1 MKKLHETDQKTMA
14 WINLYG
20 VLGLLEELCRIDGE
34 AQKLTADAYVSIG
47 FAVKNGPEG
56 TLSFSGGT
64 CTLLKDVSSCM
75 IKLPFSSS
83 EKFNGMIDGTVTPFP
98 SKGFFKLG
106 FLLHTFTKL
115 TDILSSYLKPA
126 EEQLKNR
133 QFFETSTTFMLY
145 LVAVAVAECGNHD
158 SIGKFSAGYI
168 PDGTICLAVKDGPAA
183 AIVCRDHTLTAVKS
197 RPAEWTALM
206 EFDSMETARGLF
218 DGSANA
224 MDCIGSGSIRCAGL
238 MSMIDNMNRILTR
251 VGLYLG

>member
-1 MKKLHETDQKTMA
+1 MKKLHGTDQETMA

-20 VLGLLEELCRIDGE
+20 VLGLLEELCRTDGE
-34 AQKLTADAYVSIG
+34 AHTLTAGAHVSIG

-56 TLSFSGGT
+56 VLSFNEGT
-64 CTLLKDVSSCM
+64 CTLQKDVSSCM
-75 IKLPFSSS
+75 IKLPFSSPG
-83 EKFNGMIDGTVTPFP
+83 KFNGMIDGTVTPFP
-98 SKGFFKLG
+98 SKGFLKLG

-115 TDILSSYLKPA
+115 TGILSSYLKPS
-126 EEQLKNR
+126 EEQLNDR
-133 QFFETSTTFMLY
+133 PFFETSTTFMLY

-197 RPAEWTALM
+197 RPEEWTALM

-238 MSMIDNMNRILTR
+238 MSMIDNMNRIFTR
-251 VGLYLG
+251 VSLYLG